1 MNHVQIG
8 PYQVIRKL
16 GEGGMGAVF
25 ECIHAAIER
34 RVAIK
39 VLHPEFA
46 KNPEFTTRF
55 FNEARAVN
63 RVDHPGLVQIS
74 DYGQMPDGNAYIV
87 MELLKGECVGTRLKR
102 VGGPLGVEET
112 LLLSRQIA
120 EALAAAHAKGIVH
133 RDLKP
138 DNIMIVPDQGMP
150 GGERTKLLDFGI
162 AKISATDR
170 VGPMTQTNAVMG
182 TPVYMSPEQC
192 RGAASVDE
200 KSDVYSFGVLLYVM
214 LSGRRPF
221 DGEGTGEIMAKHIY
235 EAPPPLAMHASWV
248 PGPLVE
254 LVHAL
259 LVKDKQQRPKMASV
273 VEALDGLAGELIA
286 PAPRRSST
294 IRFRAFAGVKGTD
307 TPTTLGLSTGQGLQQ
322 VGSRRRR
329 LVSLAGAGCGLVL
342 AAGVVWLSAKPR
354 TSPQVHVAEKKA
366 VREPVRLQ
374 AAAPRVEPIPQLA
387 ERQVRVDPPGAE
399 RVPLPDGRGVG
410 GALDAHVQAG
420 PAGDVSR
427 PLRPAE
433 HVPTDAPPA
442 RIEDVDVPR
451 TPDVTPTPVKTPGR
465 TRPRP
470 AKKQRAAAPPPPV
483 AAPPVSAPVTPP
495 RVRRTIEE

>member
-25 ECIHAAIER
+25 ECLHAAIER

-46 KNPEFTTRF
+46 RNPEFTTRF

-63 RVDHPGLVQIS
+63 RVDHQGLVQIS
-74 DYGQMPDGNAYIV
+74 DYGQMPDGTAYIV
-87 MELLKGECVGTRLKR
+87 MEFLKGECVGTRLKR
-102 VGGPLGVEET
+102 VGGSLSVEET

-120 EALAAAHAKGIVH
+120 DALAAAHAKGIVH

-138 DNIMIVPDQGMP
+138 DNIMIIPDPAMP

-170 VGPMTQTNAVMG
+170 AGPMTQTNAVMG

-235 EAPPPLAMHASWV
+235 ESPPPLGMQASWV
-248 PGPLVE
+248 PGPLVD

-259 LVKDKQQRPKMASV
+259 LVKDKQKRPKMANV

-286 PAPRRSST
+286 PTPRRSST
-294 IRFRAFAGVKGTD
+294 IRFRVAASIKSD
-307 TPTTLGLSTGQGLQQ
+307 SPTTLGMSTGQGLQQ
-322 VGSRRRR
+322 SGNRRRR

-342 AAGVVWLSAKPR
+342 AVGVVWLSARPR
-354 TSPQVHVAEKKA
+354 TTLQAQISQEKP
-366 VREPVRLQ
+366 VRERAREEIKVRV
-374 AAAPRVEPIPQLA
+374 AAPGAEPMPQTV
-387 ERQVRVDPPGAE
+387 ERQVPGAPTGAA
-399 RVPLPDGRGVG
+399 RVQVSDGNVLGGPLGTHAPPAQIG
-410 GALDAHVQAG
+410 DA
-420 PAGDVSR
+420 SR

-433 HVPTDAPPA
+433 QSPPDSPPKQSGDEA
-442 RIEDVDVPR
+442 VPR
-451 TPDVTPTPVKTPGR
+451 TPEAAQASRKSPGK
-465 TRPRP
+465 TRPHP
-470 AKKQRAAAPPPPV
+470 GKKPRAAAAPPPVV
-483 AAPPVSAPVTPP
+483 AAPVPP
-495 RVRRTIEE
+495 LLRMRRMIEE